1 MFVQFLL
8 DQRMFATFKYTWDQ
22 IETPLERLN
31 HNLMDDDCHYG
42 MMPFNGSSYANSD
55 QMASEG

>member
-1 MFVQFLL
+1 
-8 DQRMFATFKYTWDQ
+8 MFATFKYTWDQ

-42 MMPFNGSSYANSD
+42 MIPFNGSSYANSD